1 MGSKKKTTWGMIK
14 KKKEDGDGV
23 GDEES
28 TGSVLDGSEDKG
40 AEEAAKKSGV
50 GLESERSIEKETL
63 MSDTEASVSSVS
75 GTSKKKTTK
84 KMIKKKK
91 EDGNGDGDEE
101 STGSVLV
108 ASEDKGAEEA
118 AKESGVGLE
127 SERSIE
133 KETLMSD
140 TEASVSSVSGTSKKK
155 TTKKMIKKKKEDGD
169 GNGIG

>member
-1 MGSKKKTTWGMIK
+1 MGRKEGRKESGVGLESERSIEKETLMSDTEASVSSVSDTSKKKTTKKMIK
-14 KKKEDGDGV
+14 KKKEDGDGN
-23 GDEES
+23 GES

-101 STGSVLV
+101 STG
-108 ASEDKGAEEA
+108 
-118 AKESGVGLE
+118 
-127 SERSIE
+127 
-133 KETLMSD
+133 
-140 TEASVSSVSGTSKKK
+140 
-155 TTKKMIKKKKEDGD
+155 
-169 GNGIG
+169 